1 MVYILIY
8 FSFQILAENLVKVGQ
23 NDRQWSNFK
32 KNTSVRTLKKR
43 VDSRRTFYALS
54 NGVYINILFLSNIG
68 RKFGQ
73 SWAK

>member
-1 MVYILIY
+1 VIG
-8 FSFQILAENLVKVGQ
+8 QIL
-23 NDRQWSNFK
+23 K

-43 VDSRRTFYALS
+43 ADSKRTFYALS
-54 NGVYINILFLSNIG
+54 NGIYINILFLSNIG